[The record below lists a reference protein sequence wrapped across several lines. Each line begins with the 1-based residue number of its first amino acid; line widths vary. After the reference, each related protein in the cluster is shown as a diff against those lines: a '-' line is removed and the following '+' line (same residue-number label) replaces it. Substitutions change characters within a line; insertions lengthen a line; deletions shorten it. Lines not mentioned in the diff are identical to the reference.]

1 MKKCILGLVFQLP
14 FLLFAQWEV
23 NNLINTPVCVEFGK
37 QNDVRILGDD
47 EHGAFLAWK
56 DARNGNSNPDIYV
69 QHVDSLG
76 VMLWENNGKPICTDT
91 SDQSTPNLCTDG
103 NGGFIITWSDRRNG
117 GERDVYAQRVSH
129 DGIVLW
135 TNDGVN
141 VAGKPIREHNEK
153 IASDDNGGAFIVWE
167 QYDSVAQVWDIAL
180 QRLDA
185 NGNLLWNQDGLTV
198 TNVLSNKLNPKVQK
212 DKNGGLF
219 VVWQDLRNGLDYDI
233 YAQRFNAQGNRLWG
247 SAGRV
252 IVQMNESQINPKIDP
267 DTLSGGFYVAW
278 ADKRN
283 GWDYD
288 IYAQRVDS
296 NGVVL
301 WNNNGLSISNAN
313 GNQSAVDI
321 LSTTQSNGL
330 ICTWR
335 DGRSG
340 NYDIYAQ
347 KVLPSGEMQWLSNGL
362 LVASSPF
369 NQINP
374 NISSDGAD
382 GCIIAWQDSTF
393 NDWDVYAQKISGQ
406 GIFQWPLNGVAVSN
420 AIEIQGHPK
429 HVPDGNGGAIFAW
442 QDKRANQYDIYV
454 HHLFSNGLPTNIKLS
469 QSSNAWPVYPNPS
482 SGDLTIDLNE
492 SMTSE
497 IAMSNVL
504 GETLGQWK
512 VNGNWSLDF
521 THLPNGLY
529 FFRDLKTGYAVR
541 WIKK

>member
-1 MKKCILGLVFQLP
+1 M
-14 FLLFAQWEV
+14 
-23 NNLINTPVCVEFGK
+23 
-37 QNDVRILGDD
+37 
-47 EHGAFLAWK
+47 
-56 DARNGNSNPDIYV
+56 
-69 QHVDSLG
+69 
-76 VMLWENNGKPICTDT
+76 
-91 SDQSTPNLCTDG
+91 
-103 NGGFIITWSDRRNG
+103 
-117 GERDVYAQRVSH
+117 
-129 DGIVLW
+129 
-135 TNDGVN
+135 
-141 VAGKPIREHNEK
+141 
-153 IASDDNGGAFIVWE
+153 
-167 QYDSVAQVWDIAL
+167 
-180 QRLDA
+180 
-185 NGNLLWNQDGLTV
+185 
-198 TNVLSNKLNPKVQK
+198 
-212 DKNGGLF
+212 
-219 VVWQDLRNGLDYDI
+219 VWQDLRNGLDYDI
-233 YAQRFNAQGNRLWG
+233 YAQRFNAQGDRLWS

-267 DTLSGGFYVAW
+267 DTLSGGVYVAW

-301 WNNNGLSISNAN
+301 WNNNGLSISNSN

-454 HHLFSNGLPTNIKLS
+454 HHLFSNGLPTNTELS
-469 QSSNAWPVYPNPS
+469 QSSNTWAVYPNPS

-497 IAMSNVL
+497 IEMINAL

-512 VNGNWSLDF
+512 VSGNWSLDF

-529 FFRDLKTGYAVR
+529 FFRDMKTGYAVR
-541 WIKK
+541 WIKR